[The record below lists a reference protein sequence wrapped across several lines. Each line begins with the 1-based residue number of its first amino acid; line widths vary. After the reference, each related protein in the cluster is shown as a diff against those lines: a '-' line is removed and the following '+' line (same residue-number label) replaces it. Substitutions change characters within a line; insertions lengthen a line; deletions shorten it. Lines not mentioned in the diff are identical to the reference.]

1 LALEQALLGRQLSC
15 GGVDS
20 MGKTAWVFPGQGSQY
35 VGMGKSAAEADPQ
48 ARALLEK
55 ASELLG
61 YDLAA
66 LCWDGPEEKLKQTV
80 HTQPAV
86 LTVSTMLSTI
96 LRSRGLVPDVVA
108 GHSLGEYSA
117 LVAAGSLDFETA
129 VTLVARRGQLMEQAV
144 PDGKGTMAV
153 LLGLDYQQVAAI
165 CREAAQGEVVEPAN
179 LNCPGQ
185 IVISGHRA
193 AVERAMALGAEQGA
207 KRVVELDVSGPFHSS
222 LMRPAAE
229 EFAGDLAEAVFRDP
243 EIPVIANA
251 SADYVKHADDIRRA
265 LVKQLYSPVRWE
277 ETVQKLVA
285 EGVDV
290 FVEVGPGKVLSGLI
304 KRISRSV
311 TVISFQDMEGL
322 EKVLEMV

>member
-1 LALEQALLGRQLSC
+1 
-15 GGVDS
+15 

-35 VGMGKSAAEADPQ
+35 LGMGRSIAEADSK
-48 ARALLEK
+48 ARALLDG

-66 LCWDGPEEKLKQTV
+66 LCWEGPEEKLKQTEY
-80 HTQPAV
+80 TQPAL
-86 LTVSTMLSTI
+86 LTVSTMLSSI
-96 LRSRGLVPDVVA
+96 LKSHGLAPNVVA

-129 VTLVARRGQLMEQAV
+129 VTLVARRGRLMEEAV
-144 PDGKGTMAV
+144 PAGRGTMAV
-153 LLGLDYQQVAAI
+153 LLGLDYQQVASI

-185 IVISGHRA
+185 IVISGHRT

-207 KRVVELDVSGPFHSS
+207 RRVVELDVSGPFHSS

-229 EFAGDLAEAVFRDP
+229 IFAKDLADADIRDP
-243 EIPVIANA
+243 EVPVIANA
-251 SADYVKHADDIRRA
+251 TADYVQDAAEIRRV

-277 ETVQKLVA
+277 ETIQRLISQ
-285 EGVDV
+285 GVDT
-290 FVEVGPGKVLSGLI
+290 FIEVGPGRVLAGLI

-311 TVISFQDMEGL
+311 TVVGFQEMEGL
-322 EKVLEMV
+322 EKVLEMA